1 MTSSTRVLAGYRVQV
16 RVRERIS
23 EKDRMELGLLS
34 RRIVLTSSPD
44 ITAGTVLITGAVRG
58 EVAIGTEEDKG
69 RVRLGSYRWS
79 RGTSKTL
86 MLQAEVAGLE
96 LKQEYIR
103 FEPPVLSCLQIT
115 LEKQPVTAL
124 DPRSRWRL
132 QVAVPPNG
140 LIEGPFPEHS
150 AILLQIPGQPPRQIR
165 IPVTGAATQ

>member
-1 MTSSTRVLAGYRVQV
+1 MEGPEELLAADTIIPAISQEPVL
-16 RVRERIS
+16 
-23 EKDRMELGLLS
+23 DFL
-34 RRIVLTSSPD
+34 
-44 ITAGTVLITGAVRG
+44 
-58 EVAIGTEEDKG
+58 
-69 RVRLGSYRWS
+69 
-79 RGTSKTL
+79 
-86 MLQAEVAGLE
+86 AGLE